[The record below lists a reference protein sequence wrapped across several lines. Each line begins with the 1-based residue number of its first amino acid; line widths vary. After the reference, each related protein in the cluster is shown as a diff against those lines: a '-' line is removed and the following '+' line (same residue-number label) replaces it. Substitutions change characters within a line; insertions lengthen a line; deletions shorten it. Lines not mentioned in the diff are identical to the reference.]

1 MSVLSNF
8 LINSF
13 NPYDYL
19 RRYALLVIIIVII
32 ITIIFIIYV
41 KNEFNNLLRYTQH
54 EKIFE
59 KVHGKSTIRNITI
72 NDKPRKYISNSYG
85 KWLMSIIYKNI

>member
-19 RRYALLVIIIVII
+19 KRYGLLVIIIVIT
-32 ITIIFIIYV
+32 ITIIYV
-41 KNEFNNLLRYTQH
+41 KNEVNNLLRYTQH

-72 NDKPRKYISNSYG
+72 NDKPRKYMSNSYG